1 MLKDLHLVF
10 GEAELHILDAG
21 QAEYV
26 FLVRD
31 DVELAMNIPGVPTH
45 VPTHFHDHVEL
56 WTLGFSV
63 ELLLA
68 FPKQIPIH
76 TYRDR
81 HTRLILRQPHDVI

>member
-10 GEAELHILDAG
+10 GEVKLHILDVV

-45 VPTHFHDHVEL
+45 ITAHFHDHFEL
-56 WTLGFSV
+56 
-63 ELLLA
+63 
-68 FPKQIPIH
+68 
-76 TYRDR
+76 
-81 HTRLILRQPHDVI
+81 